1 MNNHNQKKG
10 KTNNFGGGNFFFRIV
25 NFLVGVLVVAC
36 YYRFDSLTSNQHL
49 VNFYVMIAPCCTIN
63 GPNWYPNLSQGA
75 STTYQYS

>member
-1 MNNHNQKKG
+1 MNNHDQKK

-36 YYRFDSLTSNQHL
+36 YYRFDSLNANHHL

-63 GPNWYPNLSQGA
+63 GPNWYQGHQQLIN
-75 STTYQYS
+75 THDGI